1 MAAFADSG
9 DPEIGTTCDTVR
21 GVKYSRCDKLVQ
33 TLNDPKQSHLQY
45 EAREEHGMFMDVG
58 EFTDYKHEA
67 LLDTFRDVAASIKRQ

>member
-1 MAAFADSG
+1 MADFAVSG
-9 DPEIGTTCDTVR
+9 GSELGKTYDTVR
-21 GVKYSRCDKLVQ
+21 EVKCPRCDKLMQ